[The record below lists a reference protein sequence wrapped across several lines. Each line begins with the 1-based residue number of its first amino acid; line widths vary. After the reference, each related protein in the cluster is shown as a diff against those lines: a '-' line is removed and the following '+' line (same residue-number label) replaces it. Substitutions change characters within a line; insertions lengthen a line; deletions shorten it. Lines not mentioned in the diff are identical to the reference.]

1 MGQLREIES
10 EIIDLGYQIV
20 AVSPDRPEKAAEA
33 ASKNPMKTVMLS
45 DSSMAGARAFGISF
59 QTPEDLVK
67 TYKERF
73 KIDIEAD
80 SGETHH
86 QLPVP
91 SIFVLGTDG
100 RIQFTYVNPDY
111 RVRLEPEVL
120 LAVARAGVK
129 EK

>member
-10 EIIDLGYQIV
+10 QIIDLGYQLV

-33 ASKNPMKTVMLS
+33 AAKSPMKTVLLS
-45 DSSMAGARAFGISF
+45 DSGMTGARAFGISF
-59 QTPEDLVK
+59 RVPDTLVK

-73 KIDIEAD
+73 KIDLEAD

-86 QLPVP
+86 ELPVP

-100 RIQFTYVNPDY
+100 RIQFTYVNPNY
-111 RVRLEPEVL
+111 RVRLEPEIL
-120 LAVARAGVK
+120 LAVAKAGLK
-129 EK
+129 EE